1 VSFVSDPFNGGS
13 ALSRA
18 EAAGGVGVPLSLGV
32 FAESSGIALSAYAS
46 ATFSDTFALDVGQTA
61 ALRDYAKLRASQDEA
76 RLIFGPAGSIQPL
89 ANLSPNATYD
99 LDIDIDVGGTGG
111 QFTGATFDLTF
122 GDVTEVV
129 EF

>member
-1 VSFVSDPFNGGS
+1 M
-13 ALSRA
+13 
-18 EAAGGVGVPLSLGV
+18 LGKPPP
-32 FAESSGIALSAYAS
+32 
-46 ATFSDTFALDVGQTA
+46 
-61 ALRDYAKLRASQDEA
+61 LRDYAKLRASQDEA